1 MQHPSITVDDAA
13 STSAP
18 SRQESAAEI
27 IASPDSAPVA
37 SAPSGARAPSS
48 ARTPSLARELVTL
61 TKPRITIFVAFTAF
75 GGYWLA
81 CRHLGIDPL
90 SHGAFGWRG
99 AKLVAM
105 LLGTGLV
112 VSGANALNMYLER
125 DTDALMARTANRPLP
140 RGRME
145 SGLALGLG
153 MSLSAMSLPI
163 LTFGVH
169 AITGLLAAI
178 ALVSYVLLYTP
189 MKRRSPASLVVGAV
203 PGAIPP
209 LLGWSAARG
218 TLDGPGIVLFGIL
231 FLWQIPHFLA
241 IATFRKED
249 YRRAGMKVLTVVS
262 GDRVARHHAVRY
274 LAALLLMSF
283 LLVPFRVGGT
293 AYLATALLLGS
304 LFFGVG
310 LWGLRRDAGVRWAK
324 GLFFTSLIYLV
335 GIFGALTVG

>member
-1 MQHPSITVDDAA
+1 MQHPSITVDDAS
-13 STSAP
+13 STNAT
-18 SRQESAAEI
+18 SRQESGAEGS
-27 IASPDSAPVA
+27 ADPDSA
-37 SAPSGARAPSS
+37 SGASGAASS
-48 ARTPSLARELVTL
+48 ARATPSLARDLVTL
-61 TKPRITIFVAFTAF
+61 TKPRITISVAFTAF

-81 CRHLGIDPL
+81 CRHLSIDPL
-90 SHGAFGWRG
+90 SHGVFAWSG
-99 AKLVAM
+99 AKLGAM
-105 LLGTGLV
+105 LFGTALV

-140 RGRME
+140 QGRMQ
-145 SGLALGLG
+145 SSLALGLG
-153 MSLSAMSLPI
+153 MALSALSLPL

-283 LLVPFRVGGT
+283 LLVPLRVGGT
-293 AYLATALLLGS
+293 AYLATAPLLGA

-324 GLFFTSLIYLV
+324 GLFFTSMIYLV